1 MLVGPVA
8 FASLDHD
15 LGICE
20 RCTPGS
26 LSPGGIMVIAS
37 LDGVCAK
44 GCQCACHATGYDFA
58 LWMAETG
65 RWPLEKPVCHSANP
79 VGRERIEGVIARYYQ
94 RPTHHPE
101 AHPTGCGACD
111 PEEAPCSG
119 CAAAYS
125 EAWAEPDGDDGA
137 DAGEP

>member
-1 MLVGPVA
+1 MISATPLTLRPSM
-8 FASLDHD
+8 ASD
-15 LGICE
+15 
-20 RCTPGS
+20 
-26 LSPGGIMVIAS
+26 A
-37 LDGVCAK
+37 
-44 GCQCACHATGYDFA
+44 
-58 LWMAETG
+58 
-65 RWPLEKPVCHSANP
+65 P

-101 AHPTGCGACD
+101 AHPTGRGACD
-111 PEEAPCSG
+111 PEEAPCGG